1 MKKLVTCLIVFALF
15 FASAPLISNAA
26 GRIDAPFIK
35 QMPELPR
42 GCEVTSLAMMLQH
55 AGVNVSKMT
64 LAKEVKKV
72 PFYKNGLHGNP
83 YDGFVGEISTFSKPG
98 LGVYHGPI
106 ASLAEKYLPGQITD
120 LTGKDIREIYKMID
134 LGRPVW
140 VITNTKYKHLPSSS
154 FHTWN
159 TSSGKIKITYSEHSV
174 LVTGYDSKY
183 VYINDP
189 LYHRKNR
196 AVSRSG
202 FEAAWKQMGR
212 QAISYFAQEDKFFAD
227 TKTHWAKPSIE
238 FVSQNGYMKGYSDYW
253 FGPND
258 KLTRGQAVA
267 VLDRFL
273 PATYKVAS
281 KTLDFSD
288 IQGHFAKDSILRIAS
303 AGYLGGYKDGTFKP
317 HDEIT
322 RAQLAIV
329 LSRIL
334 NDEGT
339 MTEKAF
345 HDVPTDHWAYSGIQ
359 EMQSTRIILGS
370 SDGYFRPN
378 DTVTRGELAVIINR
392 LHGKVQ

>member
-1 MKKLVTCLIVFALF
+1 MKRIVTSLIVLSLF
-15 FASAPLISNAA
+15 FASSPLISSAA
-26 GRIDAPFIK
+26 GKIDAPFIK

-55 AGVNVSKMT
+55 AGVKVSKMT

-72 PFYKNGLHGNP
+72 PFYKNGYYGNP
-83 YDGFVGEISTFSKPG
+83 YDGFVGDMTTFNRPG
-98 LGVYHGPI
+98 FGVYHGPI
-106 ASLAEKYLPGQITD
+106 ASLAEKYLPGQIIN
-120 LTGKDIREIYKMID
+120 LTGKEIREIYKMID

-140 VITNTKYKHLPSSS
+140 VITNTKFKHLPSSS
-154 FHTWN
+154 FQTWN
-159 TSSGKIKITYSEHSV
+159 TTSGKLRITYSEHSV

-189 LYHRKNR
+189 LYNRKNR
-196 AVSRSG
+196 AVSRSD

-212 QAISYFAQEDKFFAD
+212 QAISYFSLEDKYFAD
-227 TKTHWAKPSIE
+227 TKTHWARPSVE
-238 FVSQNGYMKGYSDYW
+238 FVSQKGYMKGYNDYL

-258 KLTRGQAVA
+258 QLTRGQAVA

-273 PATYKVAS
+273 PPAYKVAS

-288 IQGHFAKDSILRIAS
+288 IQGHFAQDSIIRIAS
-303 AGYLGGYKDGTFKP
+303 AGYLGGYMDGTFKP
-317 HDEIT
+317 NDEIT
-322 RAQLAIV
+322 RAQLAVV

-334 NDEGT
+334 NGEGT
-339 MTEKAF
+339 MTEKSY

-359 EMQSTRIILGS
+359 EMQVSKVILGS

-392 LHGKVQ
+392 LDGKLQ